1 MCTRKGGDRV
11 FGIPARRVICPTIQ
25 IFQCPLSG
33 VWNLGTGHPDPS
45 PISSLPEGRQQLL
58 HPHLILFKC
67 SDDHDVGGRRIK
79 FVREGLA
86 KNAGQSAVKE
96 GSETFSD
103 IALRGTLWSS
113 RFETM
118 EATPSDIFG
127 SLGRMWSSPNKSMRL
142 NRWVIFHRD
151 TLQSDWVPIRFGD
164 MSWSARKNFTTRLC
178 ISLDFD
184 GYRAQKMKHF

>member
-45 PISSLPEGRQQLL
+45 PIPVSSLPEGRQQLL
-58 HPHLILFKC
+58 HPHLIPFKC

-86 KNAGQSAVKE
+86 MKAGQSAVKE

-142 NRWVIFHRD
+142 NRWVIFYAILCNLTGFRYVLAICPGPHGKISRHVCVSVW
-151 TLQSDWVPIRFGD
+151 TLTGTGH
-164 MSWSARKNFTTRLC
+164 K
-178 ISLDFD
+178 
-184 GYRAQKMKHF
+184 K